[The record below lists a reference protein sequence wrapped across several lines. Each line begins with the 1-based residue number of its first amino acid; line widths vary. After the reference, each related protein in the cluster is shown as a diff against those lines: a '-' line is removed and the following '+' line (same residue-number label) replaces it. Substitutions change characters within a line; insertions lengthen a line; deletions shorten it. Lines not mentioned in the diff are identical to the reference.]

1 MPVIGVAIEI
11 PEPYGTQLRQRRASY
26 GDVRAATVPAHIT
39 LIPPTEVDDA
49 QFEKLEENLA
59 QVAQQHSPFDITL
72 RGTGTFRPVSPVV
85 FVSVVEGISPT
96 EQLAADARALVDEL
110 SQQFPYHPHVTVA
123 QEVSEGALDQAF
135 NELSDFQCRWR
146 VEDFCMYTQNGSPE
160 WRKHR
165 QFNLA

>member
-26 GDVRAATVPAHIT
+26 GDTLAATVPTHIT

-49 QFEKLEENLA
+49 DLGQFEKNLE
-59 QVAQQHSPFDITL
+59 QVAQKHSSFDIML

-96 EQLAADARALVDEL
+96 EQLAADTRALIEDL
-110 SQQFPYHPHVTVA
+110 RYQFPYHPHVTVA
-123 QEVSEGALDQAF
+123 QEVSEEALDQAF
-135 NELSDFQCRWR
+135 NELADFQCRWR
-146 VEDFCMYTQNGSPE
+146 VENFCMYTQNGSPE

-165 QFNLA
+165 QFDLS